1 MANHQVKLGNLGY
14 FFDFKKKIIDQVLK
28 AIPYLDLPWLLLRYP
43 WWFGDCAASKE
54 AMPSNRIFHPSK
66 AVTKKVEQWDED
78 DDDYWSY
85 YYLARYTDDHLVI
98 VAFSN
103 YGQLPQESFLKRFI
117 PATLHWKRCLWV
129 FRVFPK
135 SSSIL
140 PLTSKEQDRSKVEYW
155 GFGFRFPPKGFA
167 RKTLI
172 RFIVNIAKVKLM
184 DLHWVTFQANVYH
197 HKSSSSIYYS

>member
-1 MANHQVKLGNLGY
+1 
-14 FFDFKKKIIDQVLK
+14 
-28 AIPYLDLPWLLLRYP
+28 
-43 WWFGDCAASKE
+43 
-54 AMPSNRIFHPSK
+54 MPSNRIFYPSK

-85 YYLARYTDDHLVI
+85 YYLARYTDDDHLVI

-117 PATLHWKRCLWV
+117 PATILWQRCLWV
-129 FRVFPK
+129 LRVFPK
-135 SSSIL
+135 STSIL
-140 PLTSKEQDRSKVEYW
+140 PLTSKEQDEVKGTIL
-155 GFGFRFPPKGFA
+155 GFDLRFPPKGFA

-197 HKSSSSIYYS
+197 HKSSSSIYYSLQKLQFTNRGFRKPVSIDDKGQKRFFIK

>member
-1 MANHQVKLGNLGY
+1 MEY
-14 FFDFKKKIIDQVLK
+14 FFEFTKKILIRFAGSFSK

-66 AVTKKVEQWDED
+66 AVTKKVEQWDEN

-85 YYLARYTDDHLVI
+85 YYLARYTDDDHLVI

-103 YGQLPQESFLKRFI
+103 YGQLLLVPQESTLKRFES
-117 PATLHWKRCLWV
+117 ATILWQRCLWV
-129 FRVFPK
+129 LRVFPK
-135 SSSIL
+135 STSIL
-140 PLTSKEQDRSKVEYW
+140 PLTSKEQDRSKVEYLVLV
-155 GFGFRFPPKGFA
+155 FDSRLKGFA

-184 DLHWVTFQANVYH
+184 DLLSHIP
-197 HKSSSSIYYS
+197 S